1 MKKKTKWDFLA
12 INRRMNNN
20 FNAKSDFFCEIGTGN
35 KNITKGEEM
44 KLNQKELNLTKCK
57 SR

>member
-12 INRRMNNN
+12 INRRMN
-20 FNAKSDFFCEIGTGN
+20 GN
-35 KNITKGEEM
+35 WNGGNSYFGETKKITKGEEM
-44 KLNQKELNLTKCK
+44 KLNNKELNLIRCK

>member
-1 MKKKTKWDFLA
+1 LKKKTKWDFLA
-12 INRRMNNN
+12 INRRMNGN
-20 FNAKSDFFCEIGTGN
+20 FNGGENQFTGRS
-35 KNITKGEEM
+35 KKITKGEEM